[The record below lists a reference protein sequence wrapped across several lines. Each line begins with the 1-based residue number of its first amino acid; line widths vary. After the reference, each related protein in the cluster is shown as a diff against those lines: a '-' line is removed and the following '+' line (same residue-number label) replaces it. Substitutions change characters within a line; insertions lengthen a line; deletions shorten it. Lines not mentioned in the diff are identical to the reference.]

1 MPLGS
6 HAGYDPATGRG
17 NFGQVR
23 AAAWRPER
31 VRSRQNRDTVVVYA
45 LLVALLLITAAC
57 GQVGVGSAT
66 NLLFIVGSLAIAYR
80 AYRVGGLPLHAEVVI
95 VLFVFAP
102 LLRRMIDVKVGYD
115 PSGTILIGPLAAVCV
130 AFFELRVLLWARTRS
145 FSVFIPY
152 MLMAACVIY
161 GWMLSAFQGMFLP
174 SSIQAVK
181 YMVPPLYCMCLIL
194 RPEKS
199 SDVLRSVARSFLAV
213 SPIIG
218 IYGVWQHLD
227 PQPWDQYW
235 MIASKIPSIGKPYS
249 GMVRVFSTM
258 NSPVSFAAYA
268 TCGLLLFSF
277 SPRTFIPFILVPFVA
292 ILPLCLAILLSA
304 VRTAWISAAVS
315 LLFCLLFS
323 RTRGRASILI
333 VCLGVGVAGAV
344 TLTSF
349 GDTVSARLETM
360 QNGVSDDGSGG
371 ERISDYTHVFSS
383 DGRYVLGTGLA
394 PLEPDPVLYAMDGQ
408 ILLSS
413 AQMGTTIGVI
423 YVLCVI
429 WAGVQAV
436 WRLKRDEGPLR
447 LVAGALIVGNLA
459 ILPLT
464 AIAVGEIGFLFWL
477 LVGVLTVPEVTRS
490 QWNAGTSNR
499 NFPGRPERL
508 KYD

>member
-1 MPLGS
+1 MLGS
-6 HAGYDPATGRG
+6 QAGFDTASRRTNVGQIPAA
-17 NFGQVR
+17 VR
-23 AAAWRPER
+23 PKNT
-31 VRSRQNRDTVVVYA
+31 RSKQSRDTVVVYA
-45 LLVALLLITAAC
+45 LLVCLLLITAGC
-57 GQVGVGSAT
+57 GQVGVGAAT
-66 NLLFIVGSLAIAYR
+66 NLLFIVGALAVAFR

-95 VLFVFAP
+95 IIFVFAP
-102 LLRRMIDVKVGYD
+102 LLRRIVDLKTGYD

-130 AFFELRVLLWARTRS
+130 AFFELRVLLWRQKRS
-145 FSVFIPY
+145 FSVFIPFI
-152 MLMAACVIY
+152 LMTVCVIY
-161 GWMLSAFQGMFLP
+161 GWMLSAFQDMFVP
-174 SSIQAVK
+174 ASIQAVK

-194 RPEKS
+194 RSDRSE
-199 SDVLRSVARSFLAV
+199 DVLRSVARSFLAV
-213 SPIIG
+213 GPIIG

-235 MIASKIPSIGKPYS
+235 MTASKVLSIGKPYS

-315 LLFCLLFS
+315 LLFCLMFN

-333 VCLGVGVAGAV
+333 VCLVVGVVGAV

-360 QNGVSDDGSGG
+360 QNGVADDGSGG

-423 YVLCVI
+423 YVLCVV
-429 WAGVQAV
+429 WAGVQALC
-436 WRLKRDEGPLR
+436 RIKRDEGPLR

-477 LVGVLTVPEVTRS
+477 LVGVLTTPQLRQFKSQVPIQS
-490 QWNAGTSNR
+490 
-499 NFPGRPERL
+499 
-508 KYD
+508 